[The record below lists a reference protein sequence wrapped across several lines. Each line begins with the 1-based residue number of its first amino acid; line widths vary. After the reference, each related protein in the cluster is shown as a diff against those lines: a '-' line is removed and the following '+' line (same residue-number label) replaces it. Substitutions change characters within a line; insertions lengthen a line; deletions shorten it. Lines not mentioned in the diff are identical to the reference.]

1 MKKFDLQFL
10 NKTSLKPSEALEGI
24 GSQSIYYSTFNCDD
38 CFDWDCGESD
48 CYVDDEGEV
57 QSFDCADCY
66 DCRDCSDYVENC
78 DDCDY
83 DCGYDCST
91 DCESP
96 KNSTSINTS
105 TFYLKVAG
113 VTYDNRQSII
123 KTLKAGDKLKFRA
136 ETNNVYDAY
145 AVSVLTS
152 DGRCI
157 GFIDKE
163 HNQSIHKNLK
173 AGKEYNVEVANITG
187 GGYGMNYGVNIKVAF
202 KTVETTS
209 TQKLIKPST
218 SSISKTSH
226 IPYSSKSYFAESK
239 EVRFPLYV
247 KYSNHDFYIEKSEK
261 WLQEL
266 RDGQTL
272 WFKIDVNRKT
282 DGAMILTENGKYVGS
297 IGGENGKE
305 IYKKLKLGSQ
315 FKVTV
320 KKTSTYNYYLGSK
333 SEIQLKIELIEN
345 ASSVVVPQAVQNYGS
360 KVQKDSLKSLLG
372 YLFLTAIGI
381 VTAVL
386 GFIYGIVVVGIIG
399 IIITICGGGASY
411 YALEEYGENSTNHKN
426 DKMNKK

>member
-24 GSQSIYYSTFNCDD
+24 GSRSIFYSTFNFND
-38 CFDWDCGESD
+38 CIDWDCGKND
-48 CYVDDEGEV
+48 CYVDDDGEV
-57 QSFDCADCY
+57 QSFDCVDCF
-66 DCRDCSDYVENC
+66 DCGDCSDYKENC

-83 DCGYDCST
+83 DCDYDCST
-91 DCESP
+91 NCESP
-96 KNSTSINTS
+96 KNSASINTS

-113 VTYDNRQSII
+113 VTYDNRQDII
-123 KTLKAGDKLKFRA
+123 KTLKAGDTLKFRA
-136 ETNNVYDAY
+136 EINNAYDEY

-152 DGRCI
+152 DGRSI

-163 HNQSIHKNLK
+163 HNRSIHKNLR

-202 KTVETTS
+202 ITVQTTL
-209 TQKLIKPST
+209 TQKPIEPPT
-218 SSISKTSH
+218 SSISKSSH
-226 IPYSSKSYFAESK
+226 NLYSSKSFFAESK
-239 EVRFPLYV
+239 EVRFPLFL
-247 KYSNHDFYIEKSEK
+247 KYANHDFNIEKSEK

-272 WFKIDVNRKT
+272 WFKIDVNCKT
-282 DGAMILTENGKYVGS
+282 DSAMILTENGKYVGF

-305 IYKKLKLGSQ
+305 IYKKLDAGSQ

-320 KKTSTYNYYLGSK
+320 QKTSTYNYYLGSK
-333 SEIQLKIELIEN
+333 SEIQLKIELIDN
-345 ASSVVVPQAVQNYGS
+345 ASSIVVPQAVQNYGS

-372 YLFLTAIGI
+372 YLFLTVIGI

-386 GFIYGIVVVGIIG
+386 GFVYDIVVVGIIG
-399 IIITICGGGASY
+399 IILTICGGATSY
-411 YALEEYGENSTNHKN
+411 YSLKEYGENSNNQKN
-426 DKMNKK
+426 NSNKK